1 MKNRKGWETFV
12 KSYGGEP
19 KSMLRRGLSA
29 ILMLVLVLT
38 IVACQSQSSPKE
50 FAPSG
55 EIVKK
60 AIAFQFERAQQQLSK
75 QLKTDPS
82 TFDISQ
88 INVKQLDPILV
99 ADLPTYHLQGTY
111 QLKLNLRRQSVIQ
124 RQNPFD
130 VYLQRQIE
138 GETWRLLIKNPNLS
152 SQSAP
157 WASYLI
163 E

>member
-1 MKNRKGWETFV
+1 MMRRWL
-12 KSYGGEP
+12 KS
-19 KSMLRRGLSA
+19 

-38 IVACQSQSSPKE
+38 IAACQAQSAPQE

-60 AIAFQFERAQQQLSK
+60 AIAFQFERAQSQLS
-75 QLKTDPS
+75 QYLKTEPPS
-82 TFDISQ
+82 FEISQ
-88 INVKQLDPILV
+88 ITVKQLDPIVV

-111 QLKLNLRRQSVIQ
+111 QLKLNLRHQPITQ
-124 RQNPFD
+124 RHNPFD
-130 VYLQRQIE
+130 FYLQRQSE
-138 GETWRLLIKNPNLS
+138 GETWRLLLKNPNLADQTS
-152 SQSAP
+152 P

>member
-1 MKNRKGWETFV
+1 M
-12 KSYGGEP
+12 
-19 KSMLRRGLSA
+19 MRRGLNA
-29 ILMLVLVLT
+29 ILMLVLVLMLA
-38 IVACQSQSSPKE
+38 ACHSQSAPQE
-50 FAPSG
+50 FAPTG

-60 AIAFQFERAQQQLSK
+60 AIAFQFERAQYQLSK
-75 QLKTDPS
+75 QLKTEPP

-88 INVKQLDPILV
+88 INVKQLDPIVV

-111 QLKLNLRRQSVIQ
+111 ELKLNLRRQSVTQ

-130 VYLQRQIE
+130 LYLQRQIE
-138 GETWRLLIKNPNLS
+138 GETWRLLLKNPNLS